1 MHREQERR
9 ASHRGAARRWTAG
22 MVRGLGGPGLV
33 VGVLAAAFVAASPAA
48 GAEPAGVVEAVH
60 KASAAYVE
68 AYNSRDFAALA
79 EQWTERAELVE
90 GASRVE
96 GRAAIVGSIR
106 GWLERHPQARLAI
119 EIGSVDVLAEPL
131 ARVRGVMRFTERE
144 GAVPV
149 VSRFESLRVLHAG
162 TWRLTES
169 VVAPSHAAALAD
181 LGWLVGTWR
190 SDAGD
195 AGTAELTV
203 ERGLGGYCLIGRG
216 SVRPKDG
223 TATDSLML
231 IHADRGSG
239 AVRSWVFDSTGAR
252 GEGVV
257 QSDGTTLH
265 VTFVG
270 VPSEDAAAAATAW
283 VQVIT
288 PQGADGLTLHAI
300 ERSIDG
306 VPVADGAPLHYKRVP

>member
-144 GAVPV
+144 GA
-149 VSRFESLRVLHAG
+149 
-162 TWRLTES
+162 LT
-169 VVAPSHAAALAD
+169 H
-181 LGWLVGTWR
+181 
-190 SDAGD
+190 
-195 AGTAELTV
+195 
-203 ERGLGGYCLIGRG
+203 
-216 SVRPKDG
+216 
-223 TATDSLML
+223 
-231 IHADRGSG
+231 
-239 AVRSWVFDSTGAR
+239 
-252 GEGVV
+252 
-257 QSDGTTLH
+257 
-265 VTFVG
+265 
-270 VPSEDAAAAATAW
+270 
-283 VQVIT
+283 
-288 PQGADGLTLHAI
+288 
-300 ERSIDG
+300 
-306 VPVADGAPLHYKRVP
+306 LHYLSDYGDVYGVTSLNREFERNLESALRNL